1 VRASNDFDHP
11 DAVAVT
17 TERRT
22 TKADQLE
29 EDFPPHSLTL
39 LDIELG

>member
-1 VRASNDFDHP
+1 MRASNDFDHP

-22 TKADQLE
+22 AQANQLE
-29 EDFPPHSLTL
+29 QAFLPHSLTL